1 MRVDVLTRITIR
13 RPPGVVSVFAAD
25 PSNAP
30 SWYAN
35 IDSVDW
41 LTPAPVGVGS
51 RMAFQARFLGR
62 RLSYTYEVVEYVAGV
77 RLMMRDQP
85 GGPFPMQTTYEWHDQ
100 GDGSTAMTLRNQG
113 EPSGFAAVTGRAMA
127 VAMRRANSKDLVRLK
142 GLLESRDGS
151 EMPQR

>member
-13 RPPGVVSVFAAD
+13 RPSDVVSVFAAD

-51 RMAFQARFLGR
+51 RMAFRARFLGR

-77 RLMMRDQP
+77 RLMMRTSQ
-85 GGPFPMQTTYEWHDQ
+85 GPFPMQTTYEWYDE
-100 GDGSTAMTLRNQG
+100 GDGSTTMTLRNQG
-113 EPSGFAAVTGRAMA
+113 EPSGFAAVTGQAMA
-127 VAMRRANSKDLVRLK
+127 VAMRRANHKDLVRLK
-142 GLLESRDGS
+142 DLLESGDGP
-151 EMPQR
+151 EMP